1 MFFLDYLT
9 FPSHILLYSMKN
21 ISILLLLVSSF
32 VFNQTLTAQ
41 TKSPRINHIAFSVL
55 DLKRSTDF
63 YAKVLH
69 LDTIPEPFHDGR
81 HTWFAIGDVSHLHL
95 IQNPGPIITPS
106 KNTHLCFT
114 IASVDD
120 FVEVLKK
127 ANVPYE
133 DWSGKANSVTTRV
146 DKVKQVYFQDPDGYW
161 IEINDAKD

>member
-1 MFFLDYLT
+1 
-9 FPSHILLYSMKN
+9 MKK
-21 ISILLLLVSSF
+21 IAIAFLLVICLA
-32 VFNQTLTAQ
+32 FNQNAVAQ
-41 TKSPRINHIAFSVL
+41 VKSPRLNHIAFSVL

-63 YAKVLH
+63 YTNIVH

-81 HTWFAIGDVSHLHL
+81 HTWLAIGDASHLHL
-95 IQNPGPIITPS
+95 IQNPGPIVTPS

-114 IASVDD
+114 LASVDD

-127 ANVPYE
+127 ANLAYE
-133 DWSGKANSVTTRV
+133 DWNGKANSVTIRV